1 MRNFEKVSKV
11 KEAFIPQR
19 KTKKSAGYDF
29 FAPWGGVTLNPGQ
42 SILFKTGIKCQMN
55 DDEVLYIH
63 IRSSLLTGQALL
75 MLIIIIIRIMKEKS

>member
-29 FAPWGGVTLNPGQ
+29 
-42 SILFKTGIKCQMN
+42 
-55 DDEVLYIH
+55 
-63 IRSSLLTGQALL
+63 LLHG
-75 MLIIIIIRIMKEKS
+75 EE